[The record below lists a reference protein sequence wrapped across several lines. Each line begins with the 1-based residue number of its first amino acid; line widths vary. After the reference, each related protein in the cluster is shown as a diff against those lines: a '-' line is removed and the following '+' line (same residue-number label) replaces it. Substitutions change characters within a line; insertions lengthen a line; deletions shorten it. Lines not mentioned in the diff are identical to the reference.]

1 MQTQE
6 ASATPATVR
15 QIRVVPPSGPRN
27 ARIAIVGDWP
37 TREDLQK
44 GQPFSS
50 TSGEEL
56 GRMLH
61 DAGIL
66 RSECYLTHAAHT
78 HLPRGDLEFFF
89 TKRTA
94 KNVIPSPQFAT
105 YIESLRAELNEV
117 KPDVII
123 ACGELALFALTGNSG
138 IVKWRSSILYP
149 DWTAAVVIPT
159 FSPAMVMRQWNWRYL
174 AVHDLRRAAQYAN
187 GTGPTPPQFNFLVRP
202 TFDQVCNWFDS
213 INEEMKGLHS
223 FRIACDIET
232 RAGHI
237 ACVGF
242 ATSPLDAICLPLMCT
257 ERKSGYWSE
266 DEEVWIVQQ
275 IAKLFRNPKVEWI
288 FQNGLYD
295 LQYFARHWG
304 VVPRVTQDTMLA
316 HHLCFSGLPKGLDFL
331 SSMYCTFHQYWKG
344 EGKNW
349 DDSMNEEQLW
359 TYNCKDA
366 VITFEVSRSLDTTL
380 EKLRQTEQ
388 FAFQMLQFEA
398 VFRMMLRG
406 VRQDL
411 KKKATFNLELME
423 AEAVRQGWL
432 ERILGYPLN
441 VRSPK
446 QMQRLCYE
454 QLGMPVQRNRK
465 TGGITCDDNA
475 LEKLALREPLFRPIY
490 RRISE
495 LRSIGVFRS
504 TFVQMRLD
512 HDGRVRCSYNVAG
525 TETFRYSS
533 SEDAFGFGGNL
544 QNIPSGDEELD
555 LPNVRVLFQPD
566 PGYTIFDCD
575 LDRADAQVVA
585 WEADDTPLKEI
596 FRAGLDMHL
605 QNARDIFNNPRLSKD
620 SKERKLAK
628 AGCHAINYG
637 AKPATLSR
645 ALGITM
651 VEAERFYD
659 RWFALHP
666 AIADWHKRV
675 ENSLVT
681 TRSVTNK
688 FGYRR
693 YYFDRVEGL
702 LPEALAWV
710 PQSTVALVIDKGLV
724 NIDRNLRG
732 RVDPL
737 LQVHDSLV
745 MQCRTDSFDR
755 LKAEVKEQLR
765 ITIPYDDPLI
775 IGVGIKASTSSWG
788 ECEDLDW

>member
-1 MQTQE
+1 MQTLAPSE
-6 ASATPATVR
+6 TPATVS
-15 QIRVVPPSGPRN
+15 IPPRIALPEGPRN
-27 ARIAIVGDWP
+27 ASIFIVGEWP
-37 TREDLQK
+37 SHEDAQR
-44 GQPFSS
+44 GRVFSS

-56 GRMLH
+56 SRMLH

-66 RSECYLTHAAHT
+66 RSECYLTTVARRNPPKGDAKLLFTKHT
-78 HLPRGDLEFFF
+78 AKSLILTAELEFYR
-89 TKRTA
+89 KVLLDEIR
-94 KNVIPSPQFAT
+94 
-105 YIESLRAELNEV
+105 EV
-117 KPDVII
+117 RPKVII
-123 ACGELALFALTGNSG
+123 AVGDLALWALTGNWG
-138 IVKWRSSILYP
+138 IVKWRSSILSFEGI
-149 DWTAAVVIPT
+149 VVIPT
-159 FSPAMVMRQWNWRYL
+159 FAPAMVMRQWNWRYL
-174 AVHDLRRAAQYAN
+174 AVHDMRRAAAYAN
-187 GTGPTPPQFNFLVRP
+187 GVGAPAPTYNFIVRP
-202 TFDQVCNWFDS
+202 SFQQAIGWFNSIEALISGFD
-213 INEEMKGLHS
+213 K

-237 ACVGF
+237 ACIGF
-242 ATSPLDAICLPLMCT
+242 ATSDVDAICLPLMCT
-257 ERKSGYWSE
+257 ERKEGYWTESQE
-266 DEEVWIVQQ
+266 IYIVQR
-275 IAKLFRNPKVEWI
+275 IARLFRNPRVEWI

-304 VVPRVTQDTMLA
+304 VVPKVTQDTMLA

-331 SSMYCTFHQYWKG
+331 SAMYCKYHVYWKG

-349 DDSMNEEQLW
+349 DDSMNEDQLW

-366 VITFEVSRSLDTTL
+366 VITFEVSRSLDNTID
-380 EKLRQTEQ
+380 KLRQREQ
-388 FAFQMLQFEA
+388 FNFQMLQFEA

-411 KKKATFNLELME
+411 RRKGEFNLELME
-423 AEAVRQGWL
+423 AECVAQGWL
-432 ERILGYPLN
+432 DRVLGFPLN

-446 QMQRLCYE
+446 QMQVLCYE
-454 QLGMPVQRNRK
+454 KLGLPPQRNRK
-465 TGGITCDDNA
+465 TGTITCDDAA
-475 LEKLALREPLFRPIY
+475 LEKLAAREPIFRPIY
-490 RRISE
+490 QRISD
-495 LRSIGVFRS
+495 LRSIGVFRA

-544 QNIPSGDEELD
+544 QNIPSGDEGGG
-555 LPNVRVLFQPD
+555 LPNVRKLFLPD
-566 PGYTIFDCD
+566 IGYTIFDCD

-585 WEADDTPLKEI
+585 WEANDTPLKEI

-605 QNARDIFNNPRLSKD
+605 QNARDIFNNPRLGKD

-637 AKPATLSR
+637 AKPPTLCR

-651 VEAERFYD
+651 VEAERFYN

-666 AIADWHKRV
+666 AIAEWHARV
-675 ENSLVT
+675 EADLAAS
-681 TRSVTNK
+681 RSVTNK

-745 MQCRTDSFDR
+745 MQCPTKDFDY
-755 LKAEVKEQLR
+755 LKARVKEQLR

-775 IGVGIKASTSSWG
+775 IGVGIKASTESWG
-788 ECEDLDW
+788 DCQDIDW